1 MHTEAI
7 ARRRFTQRNHLHRN
21 LCREKQLHAAFFT
34 HKRFYTQKPLHRA
47 VFAQFCFTHKV
58 STQRNPHTKQFLH
71 VTTQLLHTDASTHT
85 ETFTQSTIYTKY
97 KDTQKEFLQRD
108 FSVQKKNAKK
118 PFPQSKL
125 YIKQFSHAETFYT
138 QAFLAQRGICTDL
151 FLHVSKSLFYLS
163 Y

>member
-7 ARRRFTQRNHLHRN
+7 ARRRFTQKPLQ
-21 LCREKQLHAAFFT
+21 RET
-34 HKRFYTQKPLHRA
+34 VTRGIFYTQTFLHA
-47 VFAQFCFTHKV
+47 EAFAQFCFTHKV